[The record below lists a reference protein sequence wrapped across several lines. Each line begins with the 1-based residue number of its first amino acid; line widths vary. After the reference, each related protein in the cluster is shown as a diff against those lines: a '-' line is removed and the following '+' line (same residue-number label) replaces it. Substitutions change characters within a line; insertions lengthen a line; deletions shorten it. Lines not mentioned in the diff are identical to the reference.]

1 MHPLSNFFY
10 NSSAAGCC
18 MRAISK
24 VIEATMETK
33 DPYTVKHQRRV
44 TQLALYIAGEMGL
57 PGDTLERLRIA
68 GTLHDLG
75 KVAIPTEILVKPG
88 KLSDHEFSIIKSHPL
103 TGYEIL
109 EPLEFAQQT
118 AQIVLQHHER
128 LDGSGYP
135 HGLSGSEILFE
146 ARILGVADVV
156 EAMATHRP
164 YRPAL
169 GIDEAINELILNQGV
184 LYDPQVVDSCSRLY
198 KENKFT
204 NDMFLMQP
212 SGLGAGN
219 A

>member
-1 MHPLSNFFY
+1 MN
-10 NSSAAGCC
+10 
-18 MRAISK
+18 AITK

-44 TQLALYIAGEMGL
+44 TQVALHIAGEMGV

-88 KLSDHEFSIIKSHPL
+88 KLSDQEFSIIKSHPL

-109 EPLEFAQQT
+109 QPLEFAQLT

-128 LDGSGYP
+128 WNGSGYP
-135 HGLSGSEILFE
+135 WGLSGNEILFE

-156 EAMATHRP
+156 EAMSTHRP

-169 GIDEAINELILNQGV
+169 GIDEAMRELVLNQGV

-198 KENKFT
+198 KDNKF
-204 NDMFLMQP
+204 NDDMFVVQP
-212 SGLGAGN
+212 WEREAGK